1 MRAGFGDHT
10 LTESGHP
17 AAEVNCRMGYTEH
30 HVAFALLHLALLG
43 YFLHSCASG
52 YLRGLISG
60 CAAFNIAYQM
70 LLGGLCWSTTIS
82 AVVHAHFMTL
92 PAFAVVRLA
101 ASHWVANTLVTAA
114 VAAHFV
120 NTKSEGTAR
129 VRNLSILGSL
139 GLANSFVQYW
149 WWVHDLTE
157 STLAAS
163 VLPASVLN
171 FLGLLFICAVTKT
184 QAATMYLCIASAMA
198 LVMAAV
204 NMYYPV
210 DLEGRLL
217 NNPESDFHDQNL
229 HWSMCLRQFFISMG
243 VLTTRAATN
252 HAIVT
257 DIRSRTSDQAPLT
270 ADQSA
275 THSPLPAHL
284 QLPAI
289 VALAAT
295 IAGNVARL
303 AMCPDTN
310 R

>member
-1 MRAGFGDHT
+1 
-10 LTESGHP
+10 
-17 AAEVNCRMGYTEH
+17 
-30 HVAFALLHLALLG
+30 
-43 YFLHSCASG
+43 
-52 YLRGLISG
+52 
-60 CAAFNIAYQM
+60 
-70 LLGGLCWSTTIS
+70 
-82 AVVHAHFMTL
+82 
-92 PAFAVVRLA
+92 
-101 ASHWVANTLVTAA
+101 
-114 VAAHFV
+114 
-120 NTKSEGTAR
+120 
-129 VRNLSILGSL
+129 
-139 GLANSFVQYW
+139 
-149 WWVHDLTE
+149 
-157 STLAAS
+157 
-163 VLPASVLN
+163 
-171 FLGLLFICAVTKT
+171 
-184 QAATMYLCIASAMA
+184 MA
-198 LVMAAV
+198 LAIAAV